1 MKSVPES
8 QLPASLTPRF
18 PFDSLALREL
28 LVLMP
33 AFTAR
38 LGSTLGTWSGPLPLA
53 VEPAVSLG
61 GVHPPSLW
69 AGYLEAVRWQL
80 EARPGVRPRSASKP
94 FHVLEV
100 PDVQLAE
107 RTLEAGLQELW
118 RVRGTVRRGG
128 PVSHESLRVLWN
140 LLRAAR
146 SGEAYRALPA
156 RKEALAL
163 QALLKATD
171 LSTLPS
177 PVQLVPPVGD
187 IRLGQTVLLF
197 SVSETGSFPHLHWQ
211 VTAAAYVLDTVF
223 GSGDLEQVTWIYP
236 RRRATLSLKP
246 EEVFT
251 AGRGR
256 AVGRKFR
263 NALAGLDWTRLRQ
276 ARTQAEQRPHA
287 GQLTPVLALHIVNS
301 ATKDASARSA
311 LLGPPGAPADPDR
324 VRRAYLYEMKDRV
337 ALAMLEDGLLR
348 PAGFEDDTLLVVG
361 ETPYGRKGFHLPLR
375 VVPDAFRQV
384 QPGLR
389 TAGPSSVQQAR
400 QLQETFGLEAALS
413 VLVGYLGG
421 RSGPEKKGEREGWK
435 SRGRP

>member
-1 MKSVPES
+1 MNLVPES
-8 QLPASLTPRF
+8 PLPASITPRF

-33 AFTAR
+33 NFAVR
-38 LGSTLGTWSGPLPLA
+38 LRSTLRSWSGPLPL
-53 VEPAVSLG
+53 VVGPAISLE

-80 EARPGVRPRSASKP
+80 EARPGVRPRGAPRP

-100 PDVQLAE
+100 QDTRLAE
-107 RTLEAGLQELW
+107 CRLEAGLQELW
-118 RVRGTVRRGG
+118 RVRGRVRRSGQ
-128 PVSHESLRVLWN
+128 VDHEALRVLWN

-146 SGEAYRALPA
+146 SGEAYRTLPA
-156 RKEALAL
+156 RKEVLAL
-163 QALLKATD
+163 QALLDATD
-171 LSTLPS
+171 LSTLIG

-187 IRLGQTVLLF
+187 IRLEQTLVLF

-211 VTAAAYVLDTVF
+211 MTAAAYVLDTVF
-223 GSGDLEQVTWIYP
+223 GNGDLEQVTWIYP
-236 RRRATLSLKP
+236 RRRAALSLRP

-251 AGRGR
+251 VGRGR
-256 AVGRKFR
+256 AVGREFR
-263 NALAGLDWTRLRQ
+263 SALAGIDWTRLRQ
-276 ARTQAEQRPHA
+276 DRTQAEQRPDA

-301 ATKDASARSA
+301 ATKDTSARSA
-311 LLGPPGAPADPDR
+311 LLGLPGAPSDPDR
-324 VRRAYLYEMKDRV
+324 VRRAYLYEMKDRG

-348 PAGFEDDTLLVVG
+348 PAGFKDDTLLVVG

-375 VVPDAFRQV
+375 MVPDAFRQV

-389 TAGPSSVQQAR
+389 TAGASSVHQAR
-400 QLQETFGLEAALS
+400 QLQEMFGLEAALS

-421 RSGPEKKGEREGWK
+421 RFGHGRKNERGN
-435 SRGRP
+435 